1 MAEKIDESIGTAP
14 PSRHTS
20 VSLEAQNLSA
30 YPEAEGEVANYL
42 QGWPLHAVTLAL
54 VFTVP
59 LNGRQSANQCA
70 CKALSG
76 SLSCEP
82 RSIDREH
89 FSGSHHEQSAGI

>member
-1 MAEKIDESIGTAP
+1 MVEKTDESVGTAP

-20 VSLEAQNLSA
+20 VSLEAQNLTP
-30 YPEAEGEVANYL
+30 YPEAEGEVVNYL

-54 VFTVP
+54 VITIL
-59 LNGRQSANQCA
+59 LNGSYSANWCA

-76 SLSCEP
+76 SLPCEP

-89 FSGSHHEQSAGI
+89 FSSSRHEQSAGI